1 MKMIMLAAAL
11 CSAFSLN
18 IHAATGPSSSAS
30 PYLVP
35 VASGVSFTSIL
46 SAGDRVK
53 GKNKNAYR
61 MVGLPDGLGAY
72 DNGDGTISV
81 LMNHE
86 LSGAAGGVRAH
97 GAKGAFVSLWKIRKR
112 DLKVLG
118 GEDLIQTVMLWNGTA
133 YRAAANEAIKHLCS
147 GDLPAKSAFFN
158 RASGKGFNAGRFFMS
173 GEEIG
178 GTGRAF
184 AHLAQGNQRGTSYE
198 LPRLGHAAWENLL
211 ASPFEQDKT
220 IVAGMDDSSLNT
232 SRVYFYV
239 GNKQASGNPVERAG
253 LANGVRY
260 ALAIEGFATEDSING
275 SNPIPNGLIARFSLV
290 VATGGSGLN
299 RVEDGAWDTRNPRR
313 FYFVTTASFTGN
325 SRLWRVTFDDIT
337 HPENGGEIK
346 ILIDGA
352 AIENGPRMMDNL
364 TVDTAGNII
373 IQEDIGNQTP
383 LGKIWKYDTHSKLT
397 QLAEHDARRFVA
409 DAIADIDGTGSKQ
422 SDEESSGVIEVSDLF
437 KGVQGYDT
445 KHYRYFLLNVQAHY
459 SSVNGVALEAELLE
473 GGQLLLMRL
482 AR

>member
-1 MKMIMLAAAL
+1 MASALSAAFAINA
-11 CSAFSLN
+11 CAVD
-18 IHAATGPSSSAS
+18 GPSSSAS

-35 VASGVSFTSIL
+35 IASGASFTSIL
-46 SAGDRVK
+46 SVGDRVS

-72 DNGDGTISV
+72 DNGDGTMSV

-86 LSGAAGGVRAH
+86 LSGAAGVVRAH
-97 GAKGAFVSLWKIRKR
+97 GARGAFVSSWKIRKR
-112 DLKVLG
+112 DLKVLY
-118 GEDLIQTVMLWNGTA
+118 GEDLIQTVMLWNGTN
-133 YRAAANEAIKHLCS
+133 YVAANHTVFQHLCS

-158 RASGKGFNAGRFFMS
+158 RVSGKGFNTGRFFMS

-184 AHLAQGNQRGTSYE
+184 AHLAQGHQRGTSYE

-220 IVAGMDDSSLNT
+220 IVAGMDDSSLNA

-239 GNKQASGNPVERAG
+239 GNKQTSGNPVERAG
-253 LANGVRY
+253 LSNGVRY
-260 ALAIEGFATEDSING
+260 ALTIEGFATEDSVND
-275 SNPIPNGLIARFSLV
+275 SVPIPNAFSGRFKLV
-290 VATGGSGLN
+290 TAAGSGLN

-337 HPENGGEIK
+337 HPENGGEIEV
-346 ILIDGA
+346 LIDGA
-352 AIENGPRMMDNL
+352 TIANGSRMMDNL

-383 LGKIWKYDTHSKLT
+383 LGKIWRYDTRGELT
-397 QLAEHDARRFVA
+397 RLAEHDASRFVA
-409 DAIADIDGTGSKQ
+409 GAVADIDGTGSKQ

-437 KGVQGYDT
+437 SGVQGYDT
-445 KHYRYFLLNVQAHY
+445 RHYRYFLLDVQAHY
-459 SSVNGVALEAELLE
+459 SSVNGVALDAELVE